1 MGLQPDRKVEKVNL
15 EWHWPWAGVIG
26 LALSIVLIVVWLLV
40 SSRRRRNSAQIPV
53 FGLDE
58 DLNTEVV
65 SELFRQWR
73 VLGRTATVVLVIALL
88 LSLVTVSR
96 PSTVDEADER
106 ASNRDIVLCLDV
118 SPSMLSYDHE
128 VLASYQR
135 LVSNF
140 KGERI
145 GLSLFNST
153 SRTLFPLTDDYQL
166 VSGQLKNAS
175 DILASISSQDKID
188 KTDPRTLQKFSDL
201 IDGTQN
207 RKDQTSLIGDGLVSC
222 AAMLPGFTYG
232 KSNRSAAEADKA
244 SIVLATDNFSG
255 KSTYTL
261 SSALDLTQ
269 KAGIVVDGL
278 YAGPAS
284 NENDASTIEMQHDI
298 TSHGGSYFSVHS
310 GKPIE
315 NLVQTI
321 EKRKNRDEQKVRKAA
336 LVDAPGW
343 WTLALAL
350 LVTLW
355 IGLAWRLKR

>member
-1 MGLQPDRKVEKVNL
+1 MNL
-15 EWHWPWAGVIG
+15 EWHWPWAAAIG
-26 LALSIVLIVVWLLV
+26 LALAIVLIVAWMLV
-40 SSRRRRNSAQIPV
+40 SSHRHPKVPQIPV
-53 FGLDE
+53 FNLDE
-58 DLNTEVV
+58 DLNTEHV
-65 SELFRQWR
+65 EERFHQWR
-73 VLGRTATVVLVIALL
+73 VLGRVATIMLAASLL
-88 LSLVTVSR
+88 LSLATISR
-96 PSTVDEADER
+96 PSTIDEADER
-106 ASNRDIVLCLDV
+106 AGNRDIVLCLDV

-128 VLASYQR
+128 VLASYQK
-135 LVSNF
+135 LIANF

-166 VSGQLKNAS
+166 ASSQLKNAG
-175 DILASISSQDKID
+175 DILGRISSQDKID
-188 KTDPRTLQKFSDL
+188 KTNPRTLQDFSDL

-232 KSNRSAAEADKA
+232 KPRTTGTERESA

-261 SSALDLTQ
+261 SSALDLTH

-284 NENDASTIEMQHDI
+284 SEHDTTTIEMQRDI

-350 LVTLW
+350 LVAVW
-355 IGLAWRLKR
+355 ICMAWRLKR

>member
-1 MGLQPDRKVEKVNL
+1 MNL
-15 EWHWPWAGVIG
+15 EWHWPWAGAIG
-26 LALSIVLIVVWLLV
+26 LVAAIVLIAAWLLA
-40 SSRRRRNSAQIPV
+40 SSRQQSKTPQIPV
-53 FGLDE
+53 FDLGE
-58 DLNTEVV
+58 DLNTEHV
-65 SELFRQWR
+65 SERFRQWR
-73 VLGRTATVVLVIALL
+73 MLGRLAVVVLAVSLL
-88 LSLVTVSR
+88 VSLASVSR
-96 PSTVDEADER
+96 PSMVDEADER
-106 ASNRDIVLCLDV
+106 ASSRDIVLCLDV

-135 LVSNF
+135 LISNF

-166 VSGQLKNAS
+166 ASGQLQNAS

-232 KSNRSAAEADKA
+232 KTKRSQDGADKA

-261 SSALDLTQ
+261 SSALDLTH

-284 NENDASTIEMQHDI
+284 SENDASTIEMQRDI

-315 NLVQTI
+315 SLVQTI
-321 EKRKNRDEQKVRKAA
+321 EKRKNLDEEKVRKAA

-350 LVTLW
+350 LVALW
-355 IGLAWRLKR
+355 ISLAWRLKR